1 MHIDFAPAL
10 QAING
15 MARSLLHSLPYLA
28 VALFIYGIFH
38 LIARG
43 VRRLITQL
51 VARRHY
57 NISLVI
63 GRLVQ
68 AGIITA
74 GVLVALVVVVPS
86 FSVGQV
92 VQLLGISSVAIG
104 FAFRDILQNFLAGI
118 LLIITQPFRIGDQI
132 VVAGFEG
139 RVEDIET
146 RATFLRTYDGRRVVI
161 PNSTLFTGSV
171 TVNTAYRT
179 RRDEHDIHIDGTD
192 DVERTRKLI
201 LQAVQ
206 QAETVLKDP
215 PPEVL
220 VVDIVP
226 TGTTFRAR
234 WWFVPPDEAMVS
246 RDKVLSAIQQQL
258 DRNRPSSAP
267 PG

>member
-1 MHIDFAPAL
+1 MRIDFAPAL
-10 QAING
+10 QALNG
-15 MARSLLHSLPYLA
+15 MASSLLHSLPYLA
-28 VALFIYGIFH
+28 VALFVYGIFH
-38 LIARG
+38 FIARG
-43 VRRLITQL
+43 MRRLITRL

-57 NISLVI
+57 NISLVL

-68 AGIITA
+68 AGIITM
-74 GVLVALVVVVPS
+74 GVLTALVVVVPS

-171 TVNTAYRT
+171 TVNTAYRS
-179 RRDEHDIHIDGTD
+179 RRDEHDIHVDGTGD
-192 DVERTRKLI
+192 IERVRTLM
-201 LQAVQ
+201 LQALQ
-206 QAETVLKDP
+206 QTETVLKDP

-220 VVDIVP
+220 VVDIAP
-226 TGTTFRAR
+226 NGATLRAR
-234 WWFVPPDEAMVS
+234 WWFVPPDEATAS

-258 DRNRPSSAP
+258 ERNRPSSAP
-267 PG
+267 EG

>member
-1 MHIDFAPAL
+1 MRINLAPAL
-10 QAING
+10 MSIQG
-15 MARSLLHSLPYLA
+15 MVTSFLHSLPYIG
-28 VALFIYGIFH
+28 VALIIYAIFH

-43 VRRLITQL
+43 IRRLITRL

-57 NISLVI
+57 NISLVL

-68 AGIITA
+68 AGIITV
-74 GVLVALVVVVPS
+74 GILVALVVVVPS

-179 RRDEHDIHIDGTD
+179 RRDEHDIHVDGTED
-192 DVERTRKLI
+192 IEGTRMQI
-201 LQAVQ
+201 LDALR

-220 VVDIVP
+220 VIDIAP
-226 TGTTFRAR
+226 NATTFRAR
-234 WWFVPPDEAMVS
+234 WWFVPPDDATVS
-246 RDKVLSAIQQQL
+246 RDKVLSAIQHRL
-258 DRNRPSSAP
+258 DQSRRPQASS
-267 PG
+267 G